1 MRGKKNIFISLSVF
15 IAVILIFTSSTLLA
29 DNESNISEI
38 REKLDNISEK
48 EKQILEDLFI
58 KFQEIEEMERE
69 NKRISQ
75 EIDTMKI
82 GIEGLGEKIEKV
94 ETNYKHNLNAL
105 ENILKSYQRM
115 GPASF
120 LDIILNSDNLTDL
133 IRRIN
138 IVRDLARNT
147 GNLLDKIE
155 ESKGSLILEKS
166 NLAEKLKL
174 LEDKQEALGETLTK
188 KQELVKAQEEYLD
201 SLAEDKELYLERLQ
215 YISMIMNELKIIFSD
230 FTKEFAK
237 IIEEGNF
244 PQDAVKETLT
254 LRGVKGIIEEKTFND
269 IIAAHKGLP
278 QMEFKFSSGKIEM
291 EAPEKNLTLEGKFVI
306 IGDQIIKFEAE
317 KGSFYGMPLE
327 KGTIEDLFEEGYFIL
342 NLEPLIGKNILR
354 SVEIMDGYMELLVTV
369 KLF

>member
-1 MRGKKNIFISLSVF
+1 MREEKHIFILLSLF

-29 DNESNISEI
+29 DNENNISEI
-38 REKLDNISEK
+38 RERLDNISEE

-82 GIEGLGEKIEKV
+82 GIEGLGEKIEK
-94 ETNYKHNLNAL
+94 EEINYKHNLNAL

-120 LDIILNSDNLTDL
+120 LDIILNSDNLTDF

-155 ESKGSLILEKS
+155 ESKESLILEKS

-174 LEDKQEALGETLTK
+174 LEDKQRALRETLVK
-188 KQELVKAQEEYLD
+188 KQELIKAQEEYLD
-201 SLAEDKELYLERLQ
+201 SLTEDKELYLERLQ

-237 IIEEGNF
+237 IIEESNF

-291 EAPEKNLTLEGKFVI
+291 KAPEKNLTLEGKFVI
-306 IGDQIIKFEAE
+306 IEDQIIKFEAE

-342 NLEPLIGKNILR
+342 NLEPLIGKNVLR